1 MWFFNIDKL
10 KSNEWNPAEYN
21 VSGAFAEI
29 LNGKY
34 DTLEVRLH
42 SKHKIKYSSCLLWSS
57 KKNIQNPTIE
67 HTALAIAQNL
77 GGIAV
82 FEQDLNSA
90 LSKVN

>member
-1 MWFFNIDKL
+1 MKQ
-10 KSNEWNPAEYN
+10 
-21 VSGAFAEI
+21 
-29 LNGKY
+29 
-34 DTLEVRLH
+34 
-42 SKHKIKYSSCLLWSS
+42 

-77 GGIAV
+77 GIAV

>member
-1 MWFFNIDKL
+1 MKQQ
-10 KSNEWNPAEYN
+10 KEH
-21 VSGAFAEI
+21 
-29 LNGKY
+29 
-34 DTLEVRLH
+34 T
-42 SKHKIKYSSCLLWSS
+42 
-57 KKNIQNPTIE
+57 NPTIE